1 MTTARQRTAAA
12 LTAARMTN
20 QWRRTSTSR
29 ARPVTIPADE
39 LAAAVDAGN
48 AMRASLSADA
58 RGDRV
63 REMAAQCNYD
73 PFTLAAYL
81 RKKYAASTAATYF
94 NIAMARGW
102 MRPLSKLQRRR
113 LTNCMNSDIETK
125 QAPTATPSA
134 FLAARNA
141 KEWPTIV
148 LCLMSASRHADIS
161 RLKLLEHHRLA
172 DRGTE
177 VIMMRLGRNKS
188 DPTGKKKCIKVI
200 EASPQIVQWCLQGL
214 AAPASYF
221 RTWLALRPLGLTPHS
236 GRASAATFLAENYD
250 AEEIRILTAHAGP
263 DDATST
269 RKYVRPNINHKIA
282 KRMREMTTLIGRSLL
297 PW

>member
-1 MTTARQRTAAA
+1 MFPARRFGGGALAVYLDGQPVVDVWTGWSDRRGRLPWTADTAP
-12 LTAARMTN
+12 M
-20 QWRRTSTSR
+20 
-29 ARPVTIPADE
+29 VF
-39 LAAAVDAGN
+39 
-48 AMRASLSADA
+48 SATK
-58 RGDRV
+58 G
-63 REMAAQCNYD
+63 MAA
-73 PFTLAAYL
+73 TV
-81 RKKYAASTAATYF
+81 
-94 NIAMARGW
+94 I
-102 MRPLSKLQRRR
+102 
-113 LTNCMNSDIETK
+113 
-125 QAPTATPSA
+125 
-134 FLAARNA
+134 
-141 KEWPTIV
+141 
-148 LCLMSASRHADIS
+148 
-161 RLKLLEHHRLA
+161 HRLA

-200 EASPQIVQWCLQGL
+200 EASPQIVKWCLQGL

-221 RTWLALRPLGLTPHS
+221 HTWLALRPLGLTPHS